1 MSETSTVARVLAA
14 LAYGERLATERAAK
28 ATTLATDGR
37 GRQHQEAVASRE
49 RESTALLEYRLEEI
63 GSADMI
69 DAFKP
74 FFDAFFEKTEPA
86 DWMEAQAF
94 HYVGDAMVADF
105 ADVLVAVV
113 DPVSAILLRRTL
125 AERDAEEVFAL
136 DELKRGME
144 ADPSARDRVAA
155 YSRRVVGE
163 ALTQTRKALTETGAL
178 SELFGGPEGE
188 KRVLLDI
195 LDRHRIR
202 LDRLGIEPVDEPLD

>member
-28 ATTLATDGR
+28 AATLATDGR
-37 GRQHQEAVASRE
+37 GRQHQEAVAARE
-49 RESTALLEYRLEEI
+49 RESTSLLEYRLEEL

-69 DAFKP
+69 EAFKP

-94 HYVGDAMVADF
+94 HYTGDAMVADF

-113 DPVSAILLRRTL
+113 DPVSAVLLRRTL
-125 AERDAEEVFAL
+125 AERDAEEAFAL

-144 ADPSARDRVAA
+144 NDPSARDRVAA

-163 ALTQTRKALTETGAL
+163 ALTQTRRALTETGAL

-195 LDRHRIR
+195 LDRHRVR
-202 LDRLGIEPVDEPLD
+202 LDRLGIEPVEDPLD

>member
-1 MSETSTVARVLAA
+1 MSETSTVARILAA

-28 ATTLATDGR
+28 AATLAPDGR
-37 GRQHQEAVASRE
+37 GRQHQEAVAARE
-49 RESTALLEYRLEEI
+49 RESTSLLEYRLEEI
-63 GSADMI
+63 GSAEMI
-69 DAFKP
+69 EVFKP
-74 FFDAFFEKTEPA
+74 FFDAFFDNTEPT

-94 HYVGDAMVADF
+94 HYTGDAMVADF

-113 DPVSAILLRRTL
+113 DPVSAVLLRRTL
-125 AERDAEEVFAL
+125 AERDAEEAFAL

-144 ADPSARDRVAA
+144 ADPSARERVAA

-163 ALTQTRKALTETGAL
+163 ALTQTRKAMTETGAL

-188 KRVLLDI
+188 KRLLLDI

-202 LDRLGIEPVDEPLD
+202 LDRLGIEPVEEPPD

>member
-14 LAYGERLATERAAK
+14 LAYGERLATQRAAK
-28 ATTLATDGR
+28 AATLALDGR
-37 GRQHQEAVASRE
+37 GRQHQEAVAARE

-69 DAFKP
+69 EAFKP
-74 FFDAFFEKTEPA
+74 FFDAFFENTEPT

-94 HYVGDAMVADF
+94 HYAGDAMVADF

-113 DPVSAILLRRTL
+113 DPVSAVLLRRTL
-125 AERDAEEVFAL
+125 AERDAEEAFAL

-144 ADPSARDRVAA
+144 SDPSARDRVAT

-178 SELFGGPEGE
+178 SELFGGPAGE

-202 LDRLGIEPVDEPLD
+202 LDRLGIEPVEEPPD